1 LYGQSII
8 TKDIGTGHWVRLE
21 LGNSNPVAKIFLINT
36 KHVAY
41 KDLMT
46 AFELRV
52 GKYEIDN
59 TIVLTG

>member
-1 LYGQSII
+1 
-8 TKDIGTGHWVRLE
+8 LE
-21 LGNSNPVAKIFLINT
+21 LGDSNPVAKIFLINT